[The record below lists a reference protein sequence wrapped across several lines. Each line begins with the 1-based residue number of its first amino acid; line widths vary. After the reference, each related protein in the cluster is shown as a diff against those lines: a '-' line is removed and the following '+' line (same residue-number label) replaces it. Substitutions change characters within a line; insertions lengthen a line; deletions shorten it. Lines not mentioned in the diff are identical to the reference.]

1 MYRKLG
7 TIVVLAL
14 ALSGC
19 ASSPFY
25 VDKKSSYAPGFIPR
39 NELGQPVFPKSKA
52 KAKARPEAKETRQ
65 AEEQANAATAV
76 ASPLP
81 APKAAARN
89 SWLRKG

>member
-7 TIVVLAL
+7 TIIVVAF

-25 VDKKSSYAPGFIPR
+25 VDKKSSYAPGFVPR
-39 NELGQPVFPKSKA
+39 NELGQPVFLKTKDKA
-52 KAKARPEAKETRQ
+52 KRKAAEADQ
-65 AEEQANAATAV
+65 AETLQTGAAAA

-81 APKAAARN
+81 TRKASTPN
-89 SWLRKG
+89 SWLRQG

>member
-7 TIVVLAL
+7 TIVVLGL

-25 VDKKSSYAPGFIPR
+25 VDKRSSYAPGFIPR
-39 NELGQPVFPKSKA
+39 NELGQPVFPQVKDKA
-52 KAKARPEAKETRQ
+52 KAKEARQ
-65 AEEQANAATAV
+65 AEKRQTNAAAA

-81 APKAAARN
+81 TPKA
-89 SWLRKG
+89 STPKGWLR

>member
-7 TIVVLAL
+7 TIVVLGL

-25 VDKKSSYAPGFIPR
+25 VDKRSSYAPGFIPR
-39 NELGQPVFPKSKA
+39 NELGQPVFPQVKDKA
-52 KAKARPEAKETRQ
+52 KAKAKEARQ
-65 AEEQANAATAV
+65 AEKRQTNAAAA

-81 APKAAARN
+81 TPKA
-89 SWLRKG
+89 STPKGWLR